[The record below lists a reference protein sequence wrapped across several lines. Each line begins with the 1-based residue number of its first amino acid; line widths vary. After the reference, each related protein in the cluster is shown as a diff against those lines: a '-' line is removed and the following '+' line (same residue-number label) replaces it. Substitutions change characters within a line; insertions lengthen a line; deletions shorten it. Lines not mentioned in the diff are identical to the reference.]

1 MNKKL
6 IIYNIFT
13 AMIILCTSVYAA
25 VNANLKL
32 SLSTNNLKAGDEF
45 EVILSLKDLE
55 EIDGIDSIEGYIN
68 VNENV
73 VEPISFDSIVKDKA
87 GNVLGNDVV
96 LTTGMKLVVDDD
108 EYTIVVKGDVN
119 GDGIVDSKDSASI
132 KGYRLDTE
140 RLDGAAL
147 EAADINK
154 DGKVNRI
161 DSFLI
166 LYYRAEK
173 IENFSDEVINAIM
186 R

>member
-1 MNKKL
+1 
-6 IIYNIFT
+6 
-13 AMIILCTSVYAA
+13 
-25 VNANLKL
+25 
-32 SLSTNNLKAGDEF
+32 
-45 EVILSLKDLE
+45 
-55 EIDGIDSIEGYIN
+55 
-68 VNENV
+68 
-73 VEPISFDSIVKDKA
+73 
-87 GNVLGNDVV
+87 
-96 LTTGMKLVVDDD
+96 MKLVVDDD